1 MLSDKT
7 TKPDYFV
14 LGKTKFWNELINNEE
29 IKKAFDKGF
38 RDLNGMQALGVVL
51 LMVIHQMERE
61 WLGAVVDPDECRTF
75 KIPPRNR
82 VLQEGV
88 YRKAPI
94 EESQMTYLRDRYASE
109 EFRLV
114 FGSSSLDDEAPAPSL
129 LVGWSDYQIH
139 SEICRIIL
147 DITSKSR
154 RGGVVNPQKS
164 INNKLNLLEHSK
176 GLEALER
183 NVKGVREKMRK
194 GVPPVPLSWYTNRS
208 QTSNKNPYQAAI
220 FSCIFTPLSMMTIF
234 DLEFE
239 KDECGYEKYVK
250 NPIEN
255 LLYILIE
262 ARDSPKPTLRQCTD
276 LNRFWNHTFFMNRHN
291 MLALELIIGHVN
303 SKIQRA
309 STLSEAK
316 KALLKFNVS
325 FNSELKLDT
334 TLTAKDMLF
343 ALWKFFDV
351 RGRQIAEKP
360 IVLKREDAHF
370 LLNYLYKLFGWNK
383 PSIQMTRIIELIGDR
398 QDLHKAERHRVSCQ
412 QEVRNMLTYLGDLK
426 SRIEAYKFTNQGAS
440 SWEGAEIKS
449 LFNNTDGLT
458 KDRLLSVLSGLH
470 ESYLARQQ
478 LGKDFVLKVFYFEPY
493 YTKEEHEEFTKVMSF
508 RTAILKDTLFPFEH
522 SLIKIFMEGKQE
534 VKP

>member
-1 MLSDKT
+1 
-7 TKPDYFV
+7 
-14 LGKTKFWNELINNEE
+14 
-29 IKKAFDKGF
+29 
-38 RDLNGMQALGVVL
+38 
-51 LMVIHQMERE
+51 
-61 WLGAVVDPDECRTF
+61 
-75 KIPPRNR
+75 
-82 VLQEGV
+82 
-88 YRKAPI
+88 
-94 EESQMTYLRDRYASE
+94 
-109 EFRLV
+109 
-114 FGSSSLDDEAPAPSL
+114 
-129 LVGWSDYQIH
+129 
-139 SEICRIIL
+139 
-147 DITSKSR
+147 
-154 RGGVVNPQKS
+154 
-164 INNKLNLLEHSK
+164 
-176 GLEALER
+176 
-183 NVKGVREKMRK
+183 
-194 GVPPVPLSWYTNRS
+194 
-208 QTSNKNPYQAAI
+208 
-220 FSCIFTPLSMMTIF
+220 MMTIF